1 LDNRELKKLLH
12 KYRQGTTSKKE
23 SDALE
28 QWLDRVK
35 NPDHAH
41 FDDEFIEQRLIKTKA
56 KVNAHINQSGT
67 FYRHTIIRIA
77 TAATLLLFSAIAVIW
92 GLSGPKLAG
101 KKFAAQQSVEYKV
114 SNGWIYWKTA
124 KGVRQTIKL
133 SDGSII
139 VLNASSR
146 LHYPK
151 KFTNHKRPV
160 YLDEGEALFTVAKDK
175 KNPFTV
181 YTAKFA
187 TTALGTAFNIR
198 SYQKENKVSISLI
211 HGKIAVHDMLATKKT
226 GAIKILLPHQQL
238 VADLHSIKS
247 ASFNDETTVTGW
259 VDGVLS
265 FKDASMAEVL
275 NGIENRF
282 GVSIINH
289 SKHTDWSY
297 TGIFKTE
304 TLKEV
309 LETICLTENINYS
322 LTDNEITIY

>member
-1 LDNRELKKLLH
+1 MDNRELKKLLY
-12 KYRQGTTSKKE
+12 KYQQGITSQQKN
-23 SDALE
+23 DALE
-28 QWLDRVK
+28 QWLDGVK
-35 NPDHAH
+35 DPDHAS
-41 FDDEFIEQRLIKTKA
+41 FDDELIKMQLAKTKA
-56 KVNAHINQSGT
+56 KIDVRINRSDSI
-67 FYRHTIIRIA
+67 YRHTIIRIA
-77 TAATLLLFSAIAVIW
+77 AAATLLLFSALAVVFW
-92 GLSGPKLAG
+92 VSRLNTSDKKLAV
-101 KKFAAQQSVEYKV
+101 QQLVERKV
-114 SNGWIYWKTA
+114 NKGWVYWKTA
-124 KGVRQTIKL
+124 KGAKQTIKL

-146 LHYPK
+146 LRYPQ

-175 KNPFTV
+175 KSPFTV

-226 GAIKILLPHQQL
+226 EATKILLPHQQL
-238 VADLHSIKS
+238 VADLHSITS
-247 ASFNDETTVTGW
+247 TSFGDETAVTGW
-259 VDGVLS
+259 VNGALS
-265 FKDASMAEVL
+265 FKDASMAEVF

-282 GVSIINH
+282 GVSIINK
-289 SKHTDWSY
+289 SKHANWSY

-304 TLKEV
+304 NLKEV

-322 LTDNEITIY
+322 LANNEITIY